1 MKDNFNKFSINQIDE
16 FLDSIIDLKNSVVLM
31 HLNKKK
37 EYLN

>member
-16 FLDSIIDLKNSVVLM
+16 FLDYIIDLKNSVVLM

-37 EYLN
+37 